1 MKTKKH
7 IVVGGGIAGI
17 VTAYYLM
24 RGGHSVILLES
35 AATVGG
41 LLASKK
47 VNGRY
52 YDHGTHILAETGI
65 SELDAFLFDGIACD
79 YFQHA
84 KVGSYIGA
92 LYQRNGFIND
102 FSFLRGLRQEMM
114 DAYLSHPRGA
124 ASSPDNLRVQL
135 IRDYGV
141 LVYEKLLE
149 PSLRKFFHSDP
160 RDLMPN
166 SQGLFGMSR
175 IMLGDEESS
184 RALKTDPI
192 HDRLLG
198 YHSYTEGSAKHRSL
212 YPREGGVGAWIHL
225 LESKLRQGGVE
236 IITKAEFSID
246 SANDQIQQLV
256 VNGVTYEVDRLYW
269 TVPAALIYDKLK
281 MKKLVG
287 GPPRRLTSVVVDV
300 EVEGNYATD
309 VFYVQNYDPSMQ
321 SFRVT
326 LYDNYNARANDST
339 RRATVE
345 FLVEGNG
352 GAESFYGAQA
362 ILELKQM
369 SLIEAGAVTRVAGCE
384 FIRGGFP
391 VPTADFAASTKSYAE
406 GLAGISN
413 LLLFGKA
420 TGRTWFMAD
429 VIREIHQHFV
439 NENNI

>member
-1 MKTKKH
+1 MKMKKH

-17 VTAYYLM
+17 VTAYQLM
-24 RGGHSVILLES
+24 RGGNSVILLET

-52 YDHGTHILAETGI
+52 YDYGTHILAETGI
-65 SELDAFLFDGIACD
+65 SDLDAFLFDGLACD
-79 YFQHA
+79 YFQHV

-92 LYQRNGFIND
+92 LYERNGFIND
-102 FSFLRGLRQEMM
+102 FAFPRSQRQELM
-114 DAYLSHPRGA
+114 DAYLSHPRAA
-124 ASSPDNLRVQL
+124 ASSPNNLREQL
-135 IRDYGV
+135 IGDYGV
-141 LVYEKLLE
+141 LIYEKLLE

-175 IMLGDEESS
+175 IMLGDEVGS
-184 RALKTDPI
+184 RTLKTDPA

-198 YHSYTEGSAKHRSL
+198 YHSYTEYSSKYRAL
-212 YPREGGVGAWIHL
+212 YPRDGGVGAWINL

-246 SANDQIQQLV
+246 SAHDHIQQLV
-256 VNGVTYEVDRLYW
+256 VNGETHAVDRLYW
-269 TVPAALIYDKLK
+269 TVPATLIYDKLS
-281 MKKLVG
+281 MKKMLG

-300 EVEGNYATD
+300 EVDGNYATD

-326 LYDNYNARANDST
+326 LYDNYNANANDST
-339 RRATVE
+339 KRATVE

-352 GAESFYGAQA
+352 EAESFYAEQA

-369 SLIEAGAVTRVAGCE
+369 GLIEAGAVTRVAGCE

-391 VPTADFAASTKSYAE
+391 VPTPDFATSTRNYVE
-406 GLAGISN
+406 GLASITN
-413 LLLFGKA
+413 LFLFGKA

-429 VIREIHQHFV
+429 VMREIHQHFV